1 MEVLK
6 YLFGG
11 ALLLSG
17 LLIVFASY
25 VRQITNFRNRKK
37 ENRQWSSPA
46 PFVGPLFI
54 IVGYSALPFEFS
66 GWLFLVLVLD
76 PDTVITI
83 LSLPH
88 LIKELRE

>member
-1 MEVLK
+1 MELLK

-11 ALLLSG
+11 ALLTFG

-37 ENRQWSSPA
+37 ENGKWSSPA
-46 PFVGPLFI
+46 PFIGPVFVV
-54 IVGYSALPFEFS
+54 VGYAALPFEFTP
-66 GWLFLVLVLD
+66 WIFLIFMLD

-83 LSLPH
+83 ISLPY
-88 LIKELRE
+88 LIKAFRE